1 MPFCERNKLLD
12 IKYAM
17 HHLSARTAFVTRPRL
32 ALKAIDSLIPSAE
45 AYNHVPWVYALRFL
59 RVSFSFK
66 LGSSHQDVAS
76 AVQNLKAISQLAAD
90 NDDGAVS
97 LLSATYEAMFHL
109 RSMTASSAEDA
120 KRAVAAAKSLQFHPL
135 AQALDQVWALL
146 DCVEI
151 ICCLVEGNHNMAA
164 QKAEQM
170 APRMDDYHAH
180 PNVEENGQLLVP
192 LQGSPTSLTENT
204 SGIFLQINNTDHLQF
219 RWLPRRDLWAFCYLL
234 NAIAA
239 QTRGFAESKAETY
252 IQQGLKLIKEN
263 MGDANLNQE
272 AILPSTSPLNAAVQR
287 LDWWYN
293 LQWCLDIYMTINAC
307 SRAEW
312 AIAVGNLD
320 EAVSA
325 PPMMSDGNGDL
336 RARWE
341 TYLRA
346 TILQGTGECE
356 QALSMFQSESLRLS
370 ASPSHKIQ
378 ALELDLS
385 ILATLNSIL
394 ITINPM
400 HPQHGLASELH
411 QVVLPF
417 IMNHPNKSFRAAHD
431 LLRSV
436 LYPQDK
442 LIDKKKHFHN
452 CLAAARTV
460 NNTQLVSIALT
471 LMCTMFFNNVV
482 GEQAQK
488 SVSSAR
494 ALADRSKSNL
504 WRGVAAGLQEQT
516 ALRHGNEKDALMAGR
531 DGERL
536 MDSLPAAVKARFGT
550 NLS

>member
-1 MPFCERNKLLD
+1 
-12 IKYAM
+12 
-17 HHLSARTAFVTRPRL
+17 
-32 ALKAIDSLIPSAE
+32 
-45 AYNHVPWVYALRFL
+45 VYALRFL

-66 LGSSHQDVAS
+66 LSSSHQDVAS
-76 AVQNLKAISQLAAD
+76 AVQNLKAISQLAAND
-90 NDDGAVS
+90 DDGAVA
-97 LLSATYEAMFHL
+97 LLSATYEAMLHL

-151 ICCLVEGNHNMAA
+151 ICSLVEGNHTMAA

-180 PNVEENGQLLVP
+180 PDVEENGKLLVP
-192 LQGSPTSLTENT
+192 LQGTPASLTENT
-204 SGIFLQINNTDHLQF
+204 SGIFQRVNNTDYLLF
-219 RWLPRRDLWAFCYLL
+219 KWLPRRDLWAFCYLL

-239 QTRGFAESKAETY
+239 QTRGFAESRAETY
-252 IQQGLKLIKEN
+252 IRQGLKLIKEN
-263 MGDANLNQE
+263 MGDSNLSKEN
-272 AILPSTSPLNAAVQR
+272 ILPSSSPLNAAVQR

-293 LQWCLDIYMTINAC
+293 LQWCLNIYMTINAC

-312 AIAVGNLD
+312 SVALGNLD
-320 EAVSA
+320 EAASA
-325 PPMMSDGNGDL
+325 PPMMSDNNGGL
-336 RARWE
+336 RGRWE

-356 QALSMFQSESLRLS
+356 EALSIFQSESLRLPT
-370 ASPSHKIQ
+370 SPLHKIQ
-378 ALELDLS
+378 DLEIDLS
-385 ILATLNSIL
+385 ILATLNSVL
-394 ITINPM
+394 ITINPT
-400 HPQHGLASELH
+400 HPQHELATELH
-411 QVVLPF
+411 QAVLPF
-417 IMNHPNKSFRAAHD
+417 IINRPNKSLRAAHD

-471 LMCTMFFNNVV
+471 FMCTMFFKNVI

-504 WRGVAAGLQEQT
+504 WRSVAAGLQEQT
-516 ALRHGNEKDALMAGR
+516 ALRHGNEGDALTAGR

-536 MDSLPAAVKARFGT
+536 MDSLPKAVKAQFGSD
-550 NLS
+550 LL